1 MTYVLHLAVML
12 GLYGM
17 LAMSANIVIGYGGLL
32 SLATAT
38 FYGIG
43 AYLYAWLSVTAE
55 WPASAAFPATIA
67 GGALAG
73 GVFALMTLRFRNETF
88 TVATMA
94 VQMVAFGVF
103 YNWTDVTGGPYGFPE
118 EIARPALFG
127 FAFESQASFCAAVL
141 ALCLAASVL
150 ILAFSR
156 SRLALALRALRED
169 ELAAASLGIAPNR
182 VFAAALVASAMLAAA
197 AGALFACYVSYVD
210 PTGFTIGESV
220 FILAMLIVGGSGN
233 FKGPLVGAAILVT
246 LPEALRFTG
255 LPADVAGPMREIIY
269 GVLLIVLMYLKPKGL
284 AGDYAIR

>member
-17 LAMSANIVIGYGGLL
+17 LAMSANIAIGDGGLL

-43 AYLYAWLSVTAE
+43 AYLYAWLSVTAG
-55 WPASAAFPATIA
+55 WSAAAAFPATIA

-73 GVFALMTLRFRNETF
+73 GVFALATLRFRNETF

-103 YNWTDVTGGPYGFPE
+103 YNWTDVTGGPYGFPD
-118 EIARPALFG
+118 IARPSLFG
-127 FAFESQASFCAAVL
+127 FVFESQTSFCAAVL
-141 ALCLAASVL
+141 ALCLASCVL
-150 ILAFSR
+150 FRFFSR
-156 SRLALALRALRED
+156 SRFALALRTLRED

-182 VFAAALVASAMLAAA
+182 TFAAALVLSAMLAAT

-210 PTGFTIGESV
+210 PTGFAIGESV

-233 FKGPLVGAAILVT
+233 LKGPIIGAAILLA
-246 LPEALRFTG
+246 LPEALRFIG
-255 LPADVAGPMREIIY
+255 LPADVAGPLREIIY
-269 GVLLIVLMYLKPKGL
+269 GFLLIVLMYLKPKGL